1 MIKRKLEAEIR
12 HKLNRSPAIAILGPR
27 QVGKTTLAKNLKAEA
42 SDFVYL
48 DMEKPEDQAKLND
61 AYSYLSSLE
70 HTLVIIDEIQLM
82 PSLFS
87 VLRPL
92 IDANRVAGR
101 FILLGSASPLLVK
114 GVSESLAGRISY
126 TELTPI
132 GLAELPNDI
141 SYITAW
147 FRGGFPEALL
157 TADDED
163 SKEWLSDFIRSYVER
178 DLAILFGVNLSAV
191 TLRNFWSMLAHS
203 NGNLLNAEV
212 FARSLGVS
220 ATTVMKYLDFL
231 EGGYMVRRL
240 QPWFVNAKKRLV
252 KSPKTYIRD
261 TGILH
266 RLLNI
271 PSYDS
276 LLGHPVAGS
285 SWEGY
290 VIEQVYQNK
299 PAHLDLFFYRTQAG
313 AECDLVL
320 VEGITPVIC
329 IEIKLSNVPAVSKGF
344 LNCIE
349 DLLPKHSYIIV
360 PESETFT
367 TTHGITVTGLN
378 DFLTTL
384 PDFST
389 NE

>member
-1 MIKRKLEAEIR
+1 MAV
-12 HKLNRSPAIAILGPR
+12 LGPR
-27 QVGKTTLAKNLKAEA
+27 QVGKTTMARNLDTGT
-42 SDFVYL
+42 SDYVYL

-61 AYSYLSSLE
+61 AYSYLSRLE
-70 HTLVIIDEIQLM
+70 GRMVIIDEVQLM

-87 VLRPL
+87 ILRPL
-92 IDANRVAGR
+92 IDANRKPGR

-114 GVSESLAGRISY
+114 GVSESLTGRISY

-132 GLAELPNDI
+132 GLTELLKD
-141 SYITAW
+141 TDQKMHW

-157 TADDED
+157 ADNDEN
-163 SKEWLSDFIRSYVER
+163 SKEWLNDFIRSYIER
-178 DLAILFGVNLSAV
+178 DLAILFGVNLSPV

-240 QPWFVNAKKRLV
+240 QPWFINAKKRLV

-271 PSYDS
+271 PSYDA
-276 LLGHPVAGS
+276 LLGHPVVGS

-290 VIEQVYQNK
+290 VVEQIYQNK

-320 VEGITPVIC
+320 VEGISPVIC
-329 IEIKLSNVPAVSKGF
+329 IEIKLSNVPSVSKGF

-349 DLLPKHSYIIV
+349 DLSPKQTYIVV
-360 PESETFT
+360 PESETYKT
-367 TTHGITVTGLN
+367 MHHITVIGLRGLLSILKN
-378 DFLTTL
+378 
-384 PDFST
+384 
-389 NE
+389 

>member
-1 MIKRKLEAEIR
+1 MIKRNLEAEIKKR
-12 HKLNRSPAIAILGPR
+12 ISQSPAVAILGPR
-27 QVGKTTLAKNLKAEA
+27 QVGKTTLAKNLA
-42 SDFVYL
+42 SDDRQYVYL
-48 DMEKPEDQAKLND
+48 DMENPADQARLAD
-61 AYSYLSSLE
+61 AYAYLSQYEDS
-70 HTLVIIDEIQLM
+70 LVIIDEIQLM
-82 PSLFS
+82 PSVFS
-87 VLRPL
+87 ILRPL
-92 IDANRVAGR
+92 IDANRKPGR
-101 FILLGSASPLLVK
+101 FVLLGSASPLLVR

-126 TELTPI
+126 RELTPVGI
-132 GLAELPNDI
+132 TELENEFN
-141 SYITAW
+141 YRAHW
-147 FRGGFPEALL
+147 FKGGFPEALL
-157 TADDED
+157 ATDDEN
-163 SKEWLSDFIRSYVER
+163 SKAWLNDFIRSYVER
-178 DLAILFGVNLSAV
+178 DLAMLFGVALSPV

-271 PSYDS
+271 PSFDA

-290 VIEQVYQNK
+290 VVEQIYQTK

-320 VEGITPVIC
+320 VDGIRPVVC
-329 IEIKLSNVPAVSKGF
+329 IEIKLSNVPSVSRGF
-344 LNCIE
+344 LSCID
-349 DLLPKHSYIIV
+349 DLQPDRSYIVV
-360 PESETFT
+360 PEGESYPTA
-367 TTHGITVTGLN
+367 HNITVIGLRE
-378 DFLTTL
+378 LLSTL
-384 PDFST
+384 K
-389 NE
+389 